1 MKRDITGRFVSN
13 WDSEKKQ
20 RFSISLT
27 STAWRSLDAEAHQQ
41 GISRSEVIEQVARS
55 FGQNPSPTEKAVL
68 EAQIVE
74 QQEAIALLQR
84 QQQERENQLANAPD
98 SQANERSVSLIL
110 ENITDAFV
118 AFDKNWCYTYVN
130 RAAVKILHRTP
141 ENLIGKNVWTEIFP
155 SLVGSIAYRNLHRAM
170 TEQIPLSWEEFG
182 EPIQCWIEVN
192 AYPSAYGLA
201 VYFRDITERKQA
213 EAERERLL
221 KELEI
226 ERSRLEAV
234 LWQMPAGVI
243 IADAASGKLALSNDQ
258 AKQILGYS
266 YEQSLEIEQYES
278 ITPFIGFNGDGRRYE
293 ANDYPLMRSL
303 LQGEVIANEEIYLHY
318 SDGSQILINV
328 NSAPILNQ
336 QNQIVA
342 AVVIFQDVTARKQA
356 ELALQNQHQWL
367 ETVLNLLPTPTVFIE
382 PGTAKITFANQIA
395 NDLAGGDFPKN
406 KSLDEYDEHYYFTDT
421 HGDRIPTE
429 RMPAVLIAQGERLE
443 NYEMNWYTPGGVRST
458 LCWGEI
464 LPAMYG
470 HPAIGIAMFHD
481 VTRLKQIE
489 ENLRRTEERLQL
501 ALSSAQMVAWDM
513 DFITNQVICS
523 FNALSVW
530 GIQVGT
536 PAEFFALI
544 HPDDRHQVIES
555 VQRAIA
561 GEFDYNQDYRVIA
574 PNGATHWLKSQGR
587 VYLDATGQRV
597 RMTGVSVDITEH
609 KQIEA
614 ERDRLFER
622 EQAARLEAETE
633 RKRLYEILMQLPAM
647 IAIVGG
653 SEHIFEF
660 ANPTYLRLTGRTPD
674 IIGKSI
680 REVLPETEGQIYF
693 AQLDR
698 VYQTGEPFIEDESPV
713 YWDNNGDGV
722 LEEAFFNCVF
732 PALRDAEGTIQ
743 GVLLHGIEVTAQV
756 RARQQIEQL
765 LQELQH
771 KEKQQQFLIELNDT
785 IRAIQDSKEIM
796 WEVVRTTGQHFQ
808 VSRCTYGEID
818 ASQEYVIVDRDYCN
832 GVMSVAGR
840 HYLDSFGVEIIAE
853 LKQGKTIFVN
863 NVDTDPRTAGCGA
876 VAFDAIQTK
885 SLLCVPL
892 VKEGRFVALF
902 VLHHITP
909 RQWTEDD
916 VIVMER
922 ISQKTWLAVERSRA
936 EEELRHSK
944 TRLQLALMVGRMG
957 TWDWDMQ
964 INTLTWSDS
973 HYNIMGLQ
981 ANEYPPSYELWANS
995 VHPDDLGHTE
1005 LALQQAM
1012 LNKTEYHHEYRT
1024 LWENGSIHWTEA
1036 RGRFLYNAQGQPIQM
1051 IGVLIDITERKQA
1064 EQEREQLLTRERIAR
1079 TQAEAIKRQLE
1090 TIFDTAPVGMA
1101 LLDAQQRF
1109 VAINEALAQ
1118 INGLTREQHLGRSVA
1133 ELFGEID
1140 PSIVAL
1146 FSEIYTTGKPFVANN
1161 FAVNAPSRSD
1171 RSPGYYNLYYLPTIN
1186 SQGQLEDVLAYVI
1199 DVTEQ
1204 VRLERAQ
1211 RFLAEASAV
1220 LASSLDYQTTLEQ
1233 VAQLATPELA
1243 DWCTVHIVAADG
1255 TIEQIAVAHSDPA
1268 KLEWA
1273 QQNNN
1278 KYPFNPNNPRGAAL
1292 TLRTGQSDILV
1303 DIPDEL
1309 ILQSAH
1315 DPEHLEILRSVGFK
1329 SIMTV
1334 PLRTQA
1340 RILGVISFVSAE
1352 SGRSY
1357 TQSDLELAE
1366 ELARRASLAIDNAQ
1380 LYQLAQSDRAK
1391 AEAANRIKDEFLA
1404 VLSHELRSPL
1414 NPILGWTRILRSQR
1428 LDAKKTDQ
1436 ALATIERNA
1445 KLQAQLIEDL
1455 LDVSRILQGKMTL
1468 NVAPVNLATTIT
1480 AALETVQLAAQAK
1493 SIEIQTTINPVAGT
1507 VTGDANRLQQIVWNL
1522 VSNAVKFT
1530 PAGGKIEVTL
1540 DQVGMY
1546 AQIQVKDTGIGI
1558 KPEFLPFVFEYFRQ
1572 EDGTTT
1578 RQFGGLGLG
1587 LAIVR
1592 HFTELHG
1599 GTVQASSAGQN
1610 LGATFTVLLPL
1621 NIIEPQLSHDEGAS
1635 ESVIDLTGI
1644 NILVVDDDADMRDLA
1659 EFILT
1664 QSGAQVTTAASA
1676 LQALTLLKQ
1685 STPDLLLCD
1694 IGMPE
1699 MDGYSLIRQIREW
1712 SPEEGGT
1719 IPAIALT
1726 AYAGEINQQQA
1737 LAAGFHLHISKP
1749 VQPEILVQAVAQLL
1763 L

>member
-27 STAWRSLDAEAHQQ
+27 STAWRSLDEEAHQQ
-41 GISRSEVIEQVARS
+41 GISRSEVIEQMARS
-55 FGQNPSPTEKAVL
+55 FGQNPSPTEQAVL
-68 EAQIVE
+68 EAKIVE

-84 QQQERENQLANAPD
+84 QKQELENQLANTPD
-98 SQANERSVSLIL
+98 SQANEHSVSLIL

-130 RAAVKILHRTP
+130 RAAVKILHRNP
-141 ENLIGKNVWTEIFP
+141 ENLLGKNVWTEIFP
-155 SLVGSIAYRNLHRAM
+155 SLVGSIAYQNLHRAM
-170 TEQIPLSWEEFG
+170 TEQIPVSWEEFG
-182 EPIQCWIEVN
+182 EPLQCWLEVN

-213 EAERERLL
+213 ETERERLL
-221 KELEI
+221 NELEI

-234 LWQMPAGVI
+234 LRQMPAGVL
-243 IADAASGKLALSNDQ
+243 IADAAGKLALSNDQ

-266 YEQSLEIEQYES
+266 YEPSLEIEQYES
-278 ITPFIGFNGDGRRYE
+278 ITPFIGFNGDGRRYG

-303 LQGEVIANEEIYLHY
+303 LTGEVIANEEIYLHY
-318 SDGSQILINV
+318 SDGSQIVINV

-342 AVVIFQDVTARKQA
+342 AVVIFQDVTQR
-356 ELALQNQHQWL
+356 
-367 ETVLNLLPTPTVFIE
+367 
-382 PGTAKITFANQIA
+382 
-395 NDLAGGDFPKN
+395 
-406 KSLDEYDEHYYFTDT
+406 
-421 HGDRIPTE
+421 
-429 RMPAVLIAQGERLE
+429 
-443 NYEMNWYTPGGVRST
+443 
-458 LCWGEI
+458 
-464 LPAMYG
+464 
-470 HPAIGIAMFHD
+470 
-481 VTRLKQIE
+481 KQIE
-489 ENLRRTEERLQL
+489 ENLRQTEERLEL

-513 DFITNQVICS
+513 DLITNQVICS

-536 PAEFFALI
+536 AAEFFALI
-544 HPDDRHQVIES
+544 HPDDRQQVIES
-555 VQRAIA
+555 VRRAIA

-647 IAIVGG
+647 IAIVRGA
-653 SEHIFEF
+653 EHIFEF

-693 AQLDR
+693 AQLDW

-743 GVLLHGIEVTAQV
+743 GVLLHGIDVTTQV

-818 ASQEYVIVDRDYCN
+818 ATQEYVIIDRDYCN
-832 GVMSVAGR
+832 GVISIAGS
-840 HYLDSFGVEIIAE
+840 HYMNSFGVEIIAE

-863 NVDTDPRTAGCGA
+863 NVDTDPRTAGYGA

-885 SLLCVPL
+885 SFLCVPL

-922 ISQKTWLAVERSRA
+922 IAQKTWLAVERSRA

-1064 EQEREQLLTRERIAR
+1064 EQERELLLERERIAR

-1118 INGLTREQHLGRSVA
+1118 INGLTREQHLGHSVT

-1140 PSIVAL
+1140 PNIVAL

-1220 LASSLDYQTTLEQ
+1220 LASSLDYQTTLDQ

-1255 TIEQIAVAHSDPA
+1255 AIEQIAVAHSDPA

-1273 QQNNN
+1273 NQNNN

-1292 TLRTGQSDILV
+1292 TLRTGQSDIV
-1303 DIPDEL
+1303 ADIPDEL
-1309 ILQSAH
+1309 IVQSAH
-1315 DPEHLEILRSVGFK
+1315 DSEHLEILRSVGFK
-1329 SIMTV
+1329 SVMTV

-1468 NVAPVNLATTIT
+1468 NVAPVNLASTIT

-1507 VTGDANRLQQIVWNL
+1507 VTGDANRLQQILWNL

-1530 PAGGKIEVTL
+1530 PAAGKIEVKL

-1558 KPEFLPFVFEYFRQ
+1558 KPEFIPFVFEYFRQ

-1599 GTVQASSAGQN
+1599 GTVQASSPGQN

-1621 NIIEPQLSHDEGAS
+1621 NIVEPQLSHDDGAS
-1635 ESVIDLTGI
+1635 ESFTDLTGI

-1685 STPDLLLCD
+1685 STPNLLLCD

-1712 SPEEGGT
+1712 SPEQGGT

-1749 VQPEILVQAVAQLL
+1749 VQPEMLIQAVAQLL
-1763 L
+1763 QPLS